1 MHIIFFPL
9 FYFYFFLLGRG
20 FILLL
25 NKLNKRIIL
34 DDSSKL
40 FDTPLLVFYP
50 IIGIFLFSNI
60 SFLFHFFFPL
70 KTPFLLL
77 LVSILLFVNLLN
89 LPNIKSNFLIYFI
102 TILNSFIL
110 SITSYDINFQ
120 YDAGYYHLN
129 YQNWLRE
136 YKLVFGLSNLNGAFG
151 TSSIIDYISAPL
163 WINQNLILLHY
174 ITILFLAFLSTFFA
188 YHIISSTNK
197 YLFYSSIS
205 VGLFGFLDNFGIE
218 GGRNG
223 FFTIHGIIK
232 PDIASGVM
240 FFICCVLLTFS
251 LIKKINDPKEIVFL
265 NLLVVFSFQLK
276 ISTALLFLFFIF
288 AIIKAGAFNLKLLLI
303 TNSILIPWS
312 IKNIFL
318 SACLVY
324 PVNITC
330 LNFPWYDQATVD
342 GIKNVTGD
350 FNNSYVVG
358 DSVNTWFNNWISVGL
373 NKTIVSNFGL
383 TITLLF
389 IIKLI
394 FTKKNSNYS
403 NKLFIFPIIFIFANI
418 FLWIT
423 GAAHPRFVY
432 GLFAYIVTLLFLNT
446 QEFRLFKVKFPYKI
460 IAVSILAFSTLL
472 IPRANSYRTFYL
484 EPFKNAFIAVPKV
497 EYKKLNDRWVTPSIG
512 DQCWINVDCIPYKK
526 NIRETSYLN
535 YKSFDVNK

>member
-9 FYFYFFLLGRG
+9 FYFYLFLLGRG